1 MPPSRFEPHSGR
13 YLSFAERE
21 EIAICRAY
29 GYGVREIAR
38 HLGRDPSTVS
48 LVSYAA
54 TRGGVLVY
62 RAVIAQWHRDRRAQ
76 RPKTA
81 RLAANERLRDYVQD
95 RLAGTICTPDGKPM
109 PGPETRWIG
118 RRHGRRQGRALGQLV
133 EPGADREPAT
143 GRLPR

>member
-1 MPPSRFEPHSGR
+1 
-13 YLSFAERE
+13 
-21 EIAICRAY
+21 
-29 GYGVREIAR
+29 
-38 HLGRDPSTVS
+38 
-48 LVSYAA
+48 
-54 TRGGVLVY
+54 VLVY

-133 EPGADREPAT
+133 EPEQIAN
-143 GRLPR
+143 RLPVDFPDDESIRISHEALYQAL